1 MAFYVTGTATLNP
14 ENPPPTGTSP
24 RSTVKA
30 AENGKI
36 TNREA
41 STRLARLVESID
53 DSRTAEAMMAARSLV
68 GDGRDVPRKI
78 DNMIKRRL
86 GNGHC

>member
-1 MAFYVTGTATLNP
+1 MLASY
-14 ENPPPTGTSP
+14 
-24 RSTVKA
+24 RSAVKA

-41 STRLARLVESID
+41 STRLAMLVETID